1 MISLLESMG
10 DDLLPYQ
17 NNVNWDLGKMTPE
30 AHSTKEKVQ
39 YYVIH
44 AIQFFTK
51 LIVLPCVAVFSAA
64 RSLVN
69 RCIDW
74 FNEPVAVEKPP
85 QPVEKVDLASVLPPL
100 VGFADS
106 LYQSSLLG
114 TPYSATCKPGTSEPV
129 EGTCYWAKNLDG
141 AHIEGNPDFTKF
153 GIDILGDPDR
163 FIGMY
168 EKTKSNTY
176 RFSLEWSIIETAP
189 GVFNNDNIQ
198 LYHNLI
204 NKLIAAGI
212 KPVITIHHYNHPQWF
227 EDLNGFHNPG
237 NIERFK
243 NHALAMIR
251 LFPQVT
257 TWYTFNEVG
266 GFGLETFLADFPGP
280 SSAKLN
286 YSAAGRLV
294 RNILMA
300 HCTTYAAAKR
310 EFGNRI
316 ELGIT
321 HQFLG
326 FKPMT
331 GNSIEAL
338 ICNHF
343 SKLIH
348 ETVYDFFKTGVFSFQ
363 FAGLANIGFSIPEEE
378 FKKNHKFLDVLGVQA
393 YGNARFIFGPNG
405 GVPYPGPKVTNI
417 CLGNVGFSAGVS
429 CEDGKRVSSFGPE
442 IDPTTLRK
450 VLELASAI
458 TDNLHITEIGCD
470 AKSQKRGGIME
481 LDRET
486 QRKYFEDL
494 APILADFKDSVKMF
508 LVWTLYGSD
517 GLDNPGQLEWQRGA
531 LTKLPVMEV
540 TQEPDRRIA
549 DYKFTPAAEY
559 LRDSYGKMQ
568 ELAKQAAPAAE
579 AI

>member
-198 LYHNLI
+198 LYHNL
-204 NKLIAAGI
+204 
-212 KPVITIHHYNHPQWF
+212 Y
-227 EDLNGFHNPG
+227 
-237 NIERFK
+237 
-243 NHALAMIR
+243 
-251 LFPQVT
+251 
-257 TWYTFNEVG
+257 
-266 GFGLETFLADFPGP
+266 
-280 SSAKLN
+280 
-286 YSAAGRLV
+286 
-294 RNILMA
+294 
-300 HCTTYAAAKR
+300 
-310 EFGNRI
+310 
-316 ELGIT
+316 
-321 HQFLG
+321 
-326 FKPMT
+326 
-331 GNSIEAL
+331 
-338 ICNHF
+338 
-343 SKLIH
+343 
-348 ETVYDFFKTGVFSFQ
+348 
-363 FAGLANIGFSIPEEE
+363 
-378 FKKNHKFLDVLGVQA
+378 
-393 YGNARFIFGPNG
+393 
-405 GVPYPGPKVTNI
+405 
-417 CLGNVGFSAGVS
+417 
-429 CEDGKRVSSFGPE
+429 
-442 IDPTTLRK
+442 
-450 VLELASAI
+450 
-458 TDNLHITEIGCD
+458 
-470 AKSQKRGGIME
+470 
-481 LDRET
+481 
-486 QRKYFEDL
+486 
-494 APILADFKDSVKMF
+494 
-508 LVWTLYGSD
+508 
-517 GLDNPGQLEWQRGA
+517 
-531 LTKLPVMEV
+531 
-540 TQEPDRRIA
+540 
-549 DYKFTPAAEY
+549 
-559 LRDSYGKMQ
+559 
-568 ELAKQAAPAAE
+568 
-579 AI
+579 